1 MSSRST
7 YLLYFL
13 LIFIHENLVSNDL
26 LYQLSKQQEDILSA
40 QDAFVVSI
48 DIDKSGVDLN
58 WEIAP
63 KHYLYLRDIKTKR
76 NGLDVKYHVRN
87 SNQSKYD
94 DAFFGNVLILKEKFE
109 ISILIPDIVNNTQD
123 NITVNYRGCA
133 EAGFCYPMETL
144 SFRISDKIL

>member
-13 LIFIHENLVSNDL
+13 LIFIHENLESNDL
-26 LYQLSKQQEDILSA
+26 LSQLSKQQEDILSA

-48 DIDKSGVDLN
+48 DIDKSGVDLK

-94 DAFFGNVLILKEKFE
+94 DAFLEM
-109 ISILIPDIVNNTQD
+109 S
-123 NITVNYRGCA
+123 
-133 EAGFCYPMETL
+133 
-144 SFRISDKIL
+144 

>member
-1 MSSRST
+1 MSSKAS

-13 LIFIHENLVSNDL
+13 LIFIHGNLFSNDL
-26 LYQLSKQQEDILSA
+26 LDQLSKQEDILSA
-40 QDAFVVSI
+40 QDAFIVSV
-48 DIDKSGVDLN
+48 DIDETSVDLK

-123 NITVNYRGCA
+123 TITIDYRGCA

>member
-1 MSSRST
+1 MSSKAS

-13 LIFIHENLVSNDL
+13 LIFIHGNLFSNDL
-26 LYQLSKQQEDILSA
+26 LDQLSKQEDILSA

-48 DIDKSGVDLN
+48 DIDKSGVDLK

-123 NITVNYRGCA
+123 TITVDYRGCA